1 MKKVVF
7 TNGCFDLLH
16 EGHVSLI
23 KYAKS
28 LGDELVVGLNSDYSI
43 QKIKGLNRPIN
54 NQSIRK
60 LILESFRDIDK
71 VILFDDET
79 PYELIK
85 EIKPDLLVK
94 GGDYKS
100 DQIIGSDI
108 VKETIIF
115 PYKDGKS
122 STSIIQSCHDS
133 FLRNHSSTEF

>member
-1 MKKVVF
+1 M
-7 TNGCFDLLH
+7 
-16 EGHVSLI
+16 
-23 KYAKS
+23 
-28 LGDELVVGLNSDYSI
+28 
-43 QKIKGLNRPIN
+43 NRPIN

-94 GGDYKS
+94 GGDYKP

-133 FLRNHSSTEF
+133 FLRNHSSTEFMIDSITSP